1 MGRGGESSRCNK
13 CLSGENKCQVCHLS
27 SHLAPTCPFLY
38 TKCKIVKCTG
48 IRKLLVSGTVKN
60 PGRMFLKCQYSTC
73 GNFQWLDD
81 AISESMG
88 TTGSSSTLKQ
98 HRSVGCFGCGE
109 RDHWRNK
116 CPWVGATYR
125 VEGCSGVRDMKVS
138 TWEGQEGDKYLGCT
152 KCTDTQWFK
161 EVKKLKEASKFDSP
175 VGAQIVIQ
183 TTLEDLCS
191 KLENFNV
198 K

>member
-1 MGRGGESSRCNK
+1 MGGGSESSKCCK
-13 CLSGENKCQVCHLS
+13 CLSRENKCQVCHQS

-48 IRKLLVSGTVKN
+48 IRKLLVSGTAKN
-60 PGRMFLKCQYSTC
+60 PGRMFWRCQYSTC

-88 TTGSSSTLKQ
+88 TTGSSSTPKQ
-98 HRSVGCFGCGE
+98 H
-109 RDHWRNK
+109 
-116 CPWVGATYR
+116 R
-125 VEGCSGVRDMKVS
+125 VEGCSGVRDMKIS
-138 TWEGQEGDKYLGCT
+138 TWEGHEGEKYLGCT
-152 KCTDTQWFK
+152 KCADTQWFK
-161 EVKKLKEASKFDSP
+161 EAQKLKGASKFDSP

-183 TTLEDLCS
+183 TTLENLYS
-191 KLENFNV
+191 KLGNCNV